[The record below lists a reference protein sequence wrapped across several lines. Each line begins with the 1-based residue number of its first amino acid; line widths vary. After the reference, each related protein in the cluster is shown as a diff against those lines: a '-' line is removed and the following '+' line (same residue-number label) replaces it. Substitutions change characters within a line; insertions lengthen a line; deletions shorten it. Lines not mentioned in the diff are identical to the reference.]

1 MFAKLLEIIR
11 RELKTILISVLIT
24 ILGFLLLGLWRFFQD
39 STFLFTQI
47 LLVTAG
53 LGFVIYL
60 ITFMLENRVSTLLRS
75 RELAI
80 IALTFTLLSFFTLN
94 IDRSRSFFLLKWVSE
109 SSEKGITLEEIGKSQ
124 NFSIRDVEDFKQ
136 RIQEQKDSGTLKE
149 ENGQIRVTALGSA
162 IVSVSRFIAKVV
174 SLNGFLKG

>member
-1 MFAKLLEIIR
+1 MFAKLSEIIR

-60 ITFMLENRVSTLLRS
+60 ITVMLESRVSALLRS

-80 IALTFTLLSFFTLN
+80 IVLTFTLLSFFTLN

-109 SSEKGITLEEIGKSQ
+109 SSESGTTLQEISVSQ
-124 NFSIRDVEDFKQ
+124 NFSVKDIEDFKQ
-136 RIQEQKDSGTLKE
+136 RIEEQKESGTLKE
-149 ENGQIRVTALGSA
+149 ENGQIRVTALGST
-162 IVSVSRFIAKVV
+162 IVSVSRFIAKAV
-174 SLNGFLKG
+174 SLNGFLKA

>member
-1 MFAKLLEIIR
+1 MLSKLSVLIS
-11 RELKTILISVLIT
+11 RELKTILISVLTT

-47 LLVTAG
+47 LTVTVG

-60 ITFMLENRVSTLLRS
+60 ISFMLENRVSALLQS

-80 IALTFTLLSFFTLN
+80 IVLSFTLLSFFTLN

-109 SSEKGITLEEIGKSQ
+109 TSDQRTTLQEIGKSQ
-124 NFSIRDVEDFKQ
+124 NFSIKDMQDFKQ
-136 RIQEQKDSGTLKE
+136 RIQEQKESGTLKE
-149 ENGQIRVTALGSA
+149 ENGQIKVTVLGSA
-162 IVSVSRFIAKVV
+162 IVAVSKFIAKVL